1 MYSVQT
7 FFTALGVRGAH
18 VGNSSIVDEGPLV
31 LNNNKLR
38 ISYKVE
44 GRFIPFE
51 VY

>member
-7 FFTALGVRGAH
+7 CLTVLGVRGAH
-18 VGNSSIVDEGPLV
+18 VVNSSVVDEGPLV

-44 GRFIPFE
+44 GRFIPLE
-51 VY
+51 VH